1 MREEFYTVSPTPLP
15 LTRVNKLLRRREDIH
30 NTYRPHQA
38 LDQIT
43 PLAFYKK
50 CA

>member
-1 MREEFYTVSPTPLP
+1 VF
-15 LTRVNKLLRRREDIH
+15 N
-30 NTYRPHQA
+30 NYRPHQA
-38 LDQIT
+38 LGQIT